1 MIDTPRLWARGFQGG
16 NPGAPGTGFRRKPVH
31 RVEFKCRIHA
41 EIRQGARAT
50 SFCNPARGFR
60 VRRPATGVLQGYGVD
75 HLAAQDTG
83 TAGLAARYAA
93 ALFDL
98 AEEARALD
106 AVADDLRQLRA
117 MIASSPDLLRLLR
130 SPVLSRSEQ
139 SRALAAVLSQAG
151 AGDLTKRFVGLVA
164 ENRRLFA
171 LSDMIEAFLADLAR
185 RRGEVTASVTSAAPL
200 SEEQQAHL
208 AEALRRVL
216 GAKVSVELKT
226 DRSLIGGLLVKVGS
240 RLVDSSLKSKLQ
252 RLQLVMKG
260 VG

>member
-1 MIDTPRLWARGFQGG
+1 
-16 NPGAPGTGFRRKPVH
+16 
-31 RVEFKCRIHA
+31 
-41 EIRQGARAT
+41 
-50 SFCNPARGFR
+50 
-60 VRRPATGVLQGYGVD
+60 
-75 HLAAQDTG
+75 LAAQDTG

-106 AVADDLRQLRA
+106 SVADDLRQLRA
-117 MIASSPDLLRLLR
+117 MIAGSPDLLRLLR
-130 SPVLSRSEQ
+130 SPVLSRPEQ

-151 AGDLTKRFVGLVA
+151 AGELTKRFVGLVA

-171 LSDMIEAFLADLAR
+171 LSDMIEAFLSELAR

-200 SEEQQAHL
+200 SEEQQARL
-208 AEALRRVL
+208 GEALRRVL
-216 GAKVSVELKT
+216 GGKVSVELKT